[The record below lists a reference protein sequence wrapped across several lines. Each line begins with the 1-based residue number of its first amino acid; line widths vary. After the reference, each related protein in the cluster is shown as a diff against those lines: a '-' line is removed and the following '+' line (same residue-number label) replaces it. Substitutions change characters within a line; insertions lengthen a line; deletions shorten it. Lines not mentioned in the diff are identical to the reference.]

1 MQKEQKIKR
10 AKNALAHQLWALHTY
25 IKWRVVYIY
34 KICAKLKVSTTKP
47 IYGFGSNVKLKHL
60 IKIVKIDI
68 AYISF
73 NFIEKLLI
81 FIINYEK
88 YRKTT
93 VRYCAIFPGAKFGTV
108 KLIR

>member
-1 MQKEQKIKR
+1 M
-10 AKNALAHQLWALHTY
+10 HLHTSYEHFILVY
-25 IKWRVVYIY
+25 IKLRVVYIY

-68 AYISF
+68 AYIPF